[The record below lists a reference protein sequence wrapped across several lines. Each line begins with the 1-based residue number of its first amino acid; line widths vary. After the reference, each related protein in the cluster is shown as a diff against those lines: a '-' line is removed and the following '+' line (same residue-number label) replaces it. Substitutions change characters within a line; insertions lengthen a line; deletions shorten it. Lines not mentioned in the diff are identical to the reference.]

1 MPRDLTEQRGNL
13 GMKAEVVGVQ
23 WEFGVCLFILTRIKD
38 GNMTEARNAKV
49 QLSTKCE
56 VSARRDCIT
65 YKVVVKMS

>member
-1 MPRDLTEQRGNL
+1 
-13 GMKAEVVGVQ
+13 MKTEVVGVQ

-38 GNMTEARNAKV
+38 GNMTEAQNAKV